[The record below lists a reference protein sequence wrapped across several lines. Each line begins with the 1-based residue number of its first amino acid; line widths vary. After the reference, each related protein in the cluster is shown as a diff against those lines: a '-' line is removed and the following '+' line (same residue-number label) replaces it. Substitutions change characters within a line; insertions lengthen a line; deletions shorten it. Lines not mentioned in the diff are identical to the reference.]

1 MEAILYNKDGIEA
14 GQIELSPVVFAHE
27 VNVGL
32 IHKLFLLQ
40 RANARIAI
48 AHTKNRGEV
57 RGSTKKLYRQK
68 GTGSARVGD
77 ARSPI
82 RMGGGVAFGPRNNRN
97 FTIAMNKKERRL
109 ALLSLLSSKA
119 ADKKIKVLEALPT
132 EAGKTKT
139 MISLAKNMN
148 IKTGVLAIL
157 PEDTAGFQ
165 GGRNVPNL
173 KVIGSNYLN
182 PRDLLKYEDLVFTK
196 ASLEKAI
203 ALYSI

>member
-1 MEAILYNKDGIEA
+1 MEAILYNKDGVEA
-14 GQIELSPVVFAHE
+14 GHVELSDAIFGKE
-27 VNVGL
+27 VNPGL
-32 IHKLFLLQ
+32 IHRLFLLQ

-48 AHTKNRGEV
+48 AHTKDRGEV
-57 RGSTKKLYRQK
+57 NGSTRKLYRQK

-77 ARSPI
+77 SRSPT

-97 FTIAMNKKERRL
+97 FTLAMNKKERRL

-119 ADKKIKVLEALPT
+119 ANNQIKVLETLPT

-139 MISLAKNMN
+139 MISLAKSMN

-157 PEDTAGFQ
+157 PEDTHGFQ
-165 GGRNVPNL
+165 GGRNVPNV
-173 KVIGSNYLN
+173 KVIGANYLN
-182 PRDLLKYEDLVFTK
+182 PRDLLKYKDLVFTK

-203 ALYSI
+203 ALYS